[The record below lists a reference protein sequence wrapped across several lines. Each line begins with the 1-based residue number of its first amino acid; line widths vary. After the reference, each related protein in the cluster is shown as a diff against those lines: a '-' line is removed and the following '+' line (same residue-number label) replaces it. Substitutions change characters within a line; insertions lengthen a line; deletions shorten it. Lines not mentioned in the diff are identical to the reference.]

1 MQVYGKEHNIVC
13 NKQQED
19 FTLLSFKQDTKVG
32 QSTVQQEAEFRVRL
46 SHNFCFVY
54 RLRCKPFKV

>member
-1 MQVYGKEHNIVC
+1 MGKSIYMVC

-19 FTLLSFKQDTKVG
+19 FTLLSFKQDMKVG
-32 QSTVQQEAEFRVRL
+32 QSTIQQEAEFRVQL

-54 RLRCKPFKV
+54 RLRCKSFKV